1 MKKLLLPALVLFFV
15 MPLCQAQFTAYFTIA
30 EQGNKK
36 IYKVQSDGT
45 KYRYDFEESGM
56 KGIVIVNPETEK
68 TAILMPDKKFVH
80 YTELSSGIS
89 KANDPFQ
96 TFLSMRL
103 RYTEKKMG
111 SEKINGYT
119 CEKSELHAGDQKLFT
134 AWYSEKLNFL
144 LKMINDRKPDSYVEL
159 ADIKPGKIDP
169 SVFKVPEEYTEVDQR
184 MRPLIPEPPPPDSWN
199 KIEATLP
206 IKGEFKRGDQI
217 TFKIIEDKHNKILLR
232 NPTAD
237 PAKIIRRSVRDGKE
251 LPDNEQ
257 GPLKWRTD
265 RLFANET
272 SSNSYVWK
280 PGDIIIIEVHEGKME
295 IEIIVEK

>member
-1 MKKLLLPALVLFFV
+1 MKKLLFPALILLIV
-15 MPLCQAQFTAYFTIA
+15 MPLCQAQFTANFTIA

-45 KYRYDFEESGM
+45 KYRYDFEDSGM

-96 TFLSMRL
+96 SFLSMRL

-111 SEKINGYT
+111 SEKINGYV
-119 CEKSELHAGDQKLFT
+119 CEKSELYAGDQKLFT

-159 ADIKPGKIDP
+159 ADIKPGKIDS

-206 IKGEFKRGDQI
+206 IMGEFKRGDQI
-217 TFKIIEDKHNKILLR
+217 TFKIIEDKHHKILLR